1 MDTPT
6 DTPTTPPLRLRP
18 AQEAILA
25 YRSGRMAVS
34 AVPGSGKTFTLSL
47 LAAQLIADGRVD
59 TANSQQVLVVT
70 FLNASV
76 DTFRARIRRR
86 LLEMG
91 LPDTGFDVRTL
102 HSLALEIVRVGSDI
116 LSEELTVLD
125 EGQSRQFLDAAVD
138 GWINDNAR
146 LWEAFLPDYSG
157 EYSPQMIARWR
168 DITATTAAAF
178 IREAKNERHRPEEI
192 FAAIRA
198 GQTASGEAG
207 EQGSRGENAEP
218 PRPSGE
224 GWGEGDSP
232 PRPSGEGWGE
242 GGPPDVARSPLMYM
256 LAGIYSRYQ
265 TALARQG
272 GLDYDDLIWTAAD
285 RLEHEP
291 DLAQALRRR
300 WPYVLEDE
308 AQDSVP
314 LQETLLEQ
322 LTGPTGNWVRVGDPN
337 QAITSTFTAAH
348 PRFFSRFLDRPDVV
362 ARTLPNSGRSAPLI
376 IGAANA
382 LLNWT
387 IDNHPVTEVRAD
399 AFRRQDILPAP
410 PGDAQPNPPDSEAA
424 ARIRVYRH
432 REEDELPAVARLAW
446 EYAQEQPNHTLA
458 ILVPTHAVG
467 FAIAR
472 HLDGLNAD
480 YDNLLRG
487 SGREREVAA
496 ALHAVLAVLANPL
509 DTRALQ
515 SAHSGLSELRETGP
529 LYQVNPDESEETARF
544 RALLRSVH
552 RPEALL
558 FPRED
563 EEIAAALPTGVA
575 NEDDV
580 ARLERLADFL
590 RANFDLRTLPI
601 DDLALALADTLFIGA
616 REERSS
622 PAPNPSP
629 LAPSAQEPA
638 ELDLAIAY
646 QIAAQLRL
654 WREAQPEWRLP
665 ELVAQLQA
673 VATGRRTLNIMRG
686 GELGYEPQPGRISL
700 ATQHSSK
707 GLEWDAVFL
716 VGIDGMWIP
725 GTLEAPFLGVHD
737 FLGGDPN
744 AEATAQLRYLMG
756 TQTGADFD
764 SATSDATPTSKVGG
778 SAAGRSDFGLYPN
791 RTATE
796 SAHIEVI
803 CERLRLLYV
812 GITRARRFLQ
822 ISRSR
827 ATRRPRGDQETEPA
841 TVLGVL
847 YRYLQEERG

>member
-1 MDTPT
+1 M
-6 DTPTTPPLRLRP
+6 
-18 AQEAILA
+18 
-25 YRSGRMAVS
+25 
-34 AVPGSGKTFTLSL
+34 
-47 LAAQLIADGRVD
+47 
-59 TANSQQVLVVT
+59 
-70 FLNASV
+70 
-76 DTFRARIRRR
+76 
-86 LLEMG
+86 
-91 LPDTGFDVRTL
+91 
-102 HSLALEIVRVGSDI
+102 
-116 LSEELTVLD
+116 
-125 EGQSRQFLDAAVD
+125 
-138 GWINDNAR
+138 
-146 LWEAFLPDYSG
+146 PDYGG

-178 IREAKNERHRPEEI
+178 IREAKNERYRPEGI
-192 FAAIRA
+192 FAAIRR
-198 GQTASGEAG
+198 GSAG
-207 EQGSRGENAEP
+207 EQGSRGAEEMDTTP
-218 PRPSGE
+218 PRPPGE
-224 GWGEGDSP
+224 GWGEGSDP
-232 PRPSGEGWGE
+232 PRPAGEGAEPPRPVGEGRGEGAESPRPAGEGWGE
-242 GGPPDVARSPLMYM
+242 GSAPDVARSPLMYM

-291 DLAQALRRR
+291 DLVEALRRR

-322 LTGPTGNWVRVGDPN
+322 LTGTNGNWVRVGDPN

-348 PRFFSRFLDRPDVV
+348 PRFFSRFIDRPDVA

-387 IDNHPVTEVRAD
+387 IDNHPVPEVRAD

-410 PGDAQPNPPDSEAA
+410 PGDTQPNPPDSEAT

-432 REEDELPAVARLAW
+432 REEEELPAVARLAW
-446 EYAQEQPNHTLA
+446 EYAQERPHHTLA

-467 FAIAR
+467 FAVAR
-472 HLDGLNAD
+472 HLDALNAD

-529 LYQVNPDESEETARF
+529 LYDANPGETEESARF

-552 RPEALL
+552 RPETLL

-563 EEIAAALPTGVA
+563 EEIAAALPVGVA
-575 NEDDV
+575 TEDDV

-590 RANFDLRTLPI
+590 RANFDLRALPV
-601 DDLALALADTLFIGA
+601 DDLALALADTLFLGARGQGPGA
-616 REERSS
+616 REENSS
-622 PAPNPSP
+622 PGTWNLEPGTSSP
-629 LAPSAQEPA
+629 QEPA

-744 AEATAQLRYLMG
+744 AEATAQLRYLMRTDDG
-756 TQTGADFD
+756 RPPTADRQ
-764 SATSDATPTSKVGG
+764 
-778 SAAGRSDFGLYPN
+778 AGDGMSRLSEFGLYPN

-847 YRYLQEERG
+847 YRYLQEVTSG

>member
-1 MDTPT
+1 MDTPI
-6 DTPTTPPLRLRP
+6 DTPATPPLRLRP
-18 AQEAILA
+18 AQEEILA

-91 LPDTGFDVRTL
+91 LPDVGFDVRTL
-102 HSLALEIVRVGSDI
+102 HSLALEIIRVGSDI

-146 LWEAFLPDYSG
+146 LWEAFLPDYGG

-178 IREAKNERHRPEEI
+178 IREAKNERYRPEEI

-198 GQTASGEAG
+198 G
-207 EQGSRGENAEP
+207 AEP

-224 GWGEGDSP
+224 EWGEGQDV
-232 PRPSGEGWGE
+232 
-242 GGPPDVARSPLMYM
+242 PDVARSPLMYM

-272 GLDYDDLIWTAAD
+272 GLDYDDLIWSAAD

-322 LTGPTGNWVRVGDPN
+322 LTGPSGNWVRVGDPN

-348 PRFFSRFLDRPDVV
+348 PRFFSRFIDRPDVV
-362 ARTLPNSGRSAPLI
+362 ARTLPNSGRSAPLL

-387 IDNHPVTEVRAD
+387 IDNHPVPEVRTD
-399 AFRRQDILPAP
+399 AFRRQDILTTP

-446 EYAQEQPNHTLA
+446 EYSQEKPDQTLA
-458 ILVPTHAVG
+458 ILVPTHQVG
-467 FAIAR
+467 FSIAR

-529 LYQVNPDESEETARF
+529 LYEVSPDDNEETARF

-552 RPEALL
+552 RPETLL

-563 EEIAAALPTGVA
+563 EELAAALPTGVA
-575 NEDDV
+575 TEEDV

-590 RANFDLRTLPI
+590 RANFDLRTLPV
-601 DDLALALADTLFIGA
+601 DDLALALADTLFLGA
-616 REERSS
+616 RGQGPGVRDESSSAGTWNLESGTSS
-622 PAPNPSP
+622 P
-629 LAPSAQEPA
+629 QEPA

-665 ELVAQLQA
+665 ELVAQLQM
-673 VATGRRTLNIMRG
+673 VAAGRRTLNIMRG
-686 GELGYEPQPGRISL
+686 GELGYEPKPGRISL

-744 AEATAQLRYLMG
+744 AEATAQLRYLMRAE
-756 TQTGADFD
+756 TGLH
-764 SATSDATPTSKVGG
+764 T
-778 SAAGRSDFGLYPN
+778 N

-847 YRYLQEERG
+847 YRYLQDEAQ

>member
-1 MDTPT
+1 MDTPA
-6 DTPTTPPLRLRP
+6 TPPIRLRP

-47 LAAQLIADGRVD
+47 LAAQLIADGRID
-59 TANSQQVLVVT
+59 TTNGQTVLIVT
-70 FLNASV
+70 FLNSSV
-76 DTFRARIRRR
+76 DTFRARIRRL

-102 HSLALEIVRVGSDI
+102 HSLALEIVRWGSDL
-116 LSEELTVLD
+116 LSDDLTVLD

-146 LWEAFLPDYSG
+146 LWEAFLPDYG
-157 EYSPQMIARWR
+157 REYSPQMVARWR

-178 IREAKNERHRPEEI
+178 IREAKNERYRPDAI
-192 FAAIRA
+192 FATIRA
-198 GQTASGEAG
+198 Q
-207 EQGSRGENAEP
+207 AEDNVDDDTP
-218 PRPSGE
+218 NP
-224 GWGEGDSP
+224 
-232 PRPSGEGWGE
+232 
-242 GGPPDVARSPLMYM
+242 ARSPLMHM
-256 LAGIYSRYQ
+256 MAGIYGRYQ

-272 GLDYDDLIWTAAD
+272 GLDYDDLIWLAAD

-291 DLAQALRRR
+291 DLTTNLRAR
-300 WPYVLEDE
+300 WPIVLEDE

-322 LTGPTGNWVRVGDPN
+322 LTGPEGNWVRVGDPN

-348 PRFFSRFLDRPDVV
+348 PRFFSRFIDRPDVT

-382 LLNWT
+382 ILNWT
-387 IDNHPVTEVRAD
+387 IDNHPVPEVRAN
-399 AFRRQDILPAP
+399 AFRRQDILPTP
-410 PGDAQPNPPDSEAA
+410 PGDAQPNPPDSEAE

-432 REEDELPAVARLAW
+432 REEEELPTVARLAA
-446 EYAQEQPNHTLA
+446 EYAQEYPERTLA
-458 ILVPTHAVG
+458 ILVPTHQAGYAV
-467 FAIAR
+467 AR
-472 HLDGLNAD
+472 VLDALDAD

-515 SAHSGLSELRETGP
+515 SAHSGLSELRESGP
-529 LYQVNPDESEETARF
+529 YYDPYPDDTEQIERF

-552 RPEALL
+552 RPETLL

-563 EEIAAALPTGVA
+563 EELTEALPAGVA
-575 NEDDV
+575 SEEDV

-590 RANFDLRTLPI
+590 RANFDLRTLPV
-601 DDLALALADTLFIGA
+601 DDLTLALADALFA
-616 REERSS
+616 
-622 PAPNPSP
+622 ND
-629 LAPSAQEPA
+629 SAGEA
-638 ELDLAIAY
+638 AEDAANHELDLAIAY

-665 ELVAQLQA
+665 ELVAQLQM
-673 VATGRRTLNIMRG
+673 VASGRRSLGIMRG
-686 GELGYEPQPGRISL
+686 AELGYEPAPGRISL

-725 GTLEAPFLGVHD
+725 GSLEAPFLGVHD

-756 TQTGADFD
+756 ADTG
-764 SATSDATPTSKVGG
+764 
-778 SAAGRSDFGLYPN
+778 LHPN

-827 ATRRPRGDQETEPA
+827 ATRRGRSEQESEPA

-847 YRYLQEERG
+847 YRYLQERGES